1 MTSTPKHRRRR
12 SLTAIAVA
20 ASAAGGT
27 GGYLAI
33 ASPGGAEAAAAR
45 AVVVATNGSDDGAGT
60 AADPYATL
68 EKAFGVAKA
77 GTTIQVKGGT
87 YYPRKSLKSQE
98 NGTARAPITLKPYGT
113 DRVKVD
119 GSKLPEGQWIV
130 GLGGDHWHVSDMR
143 FRNGPAHGFVATSST
158 GGVFENLTTEGNG
171 DSGFTLRGEDTV
183 NNLVKNLD
191 SYGNYD
197 PANHGQNADGLAVKF
212 GSGKGNKVT
221 GARLFNNSDDGADL
235 WKFGTGLTIEH
246 SWAYGNGKNRWND
259 GAFEGN
265 GNGFKLG
272 GDGTAAGHVVDYN
285 AAWDNNQHGFTEN
298 SNPGAMRLSRNTA
311 YANASAGF
319 YFAEGSSEL
328 SRNLAAENTAEAAKT
343 GGSTVSSGN
352 SWDDGV
358 TTPPFAGTDPASATG
373 ARGAGGALPVTK
385 FLTVDAAAEIG
396 SPMK

>member
-1 MTSTPKHRRRR
+1 MTHEWSNLFRPGGDGGAGARGQSRAPVHPHRRSTSDKHTEAPSKKEPDGDSRGGLGRR
-12 SLTAIAVA
+12 WHRGLPRDRF
-20 ASAAGGT
+20 
-27 GGYLAI
+27 
-33 ASPGGAEAAAAR
+33 PGGAEAAAAR

-68 EKAFGVAKA
+68 EKAFDIAKA

-98 NGTARAPITLKPYGT
+98 NGTAREPITLKPYGT

-171 DSGFTLRGEDTV
+171 DSGFTLRGEGTV

-272 GDGTAAGHVVDYN
+272 GDGTA
-285 AAWDNNQHGFTEN
+285 
-298 SNPGAMRLSRNTA
+298 MRPRGGLQRRLGQPPA
-311 YANASAGF
+311 RLHR
-319 YFAEGSSEL
+319 EQQP
-328 SRNLAAENTAEAAKT
+328 RRDAAE
-343 GGSTVSSGN
+343 
-352 SWDDGV
+352 
-358 TTPPFAGTDPASATG
+358 P
-373 ARGAGGALPVTK
+373 
-385 FLTVDAAAEIG
+385 
-396 SPMK
+396 